1 MTSRWKSALSKLRD
15 RLVENWPIKVTALV
29 LAAIVWAAVAAE
41 EPTTQLVPVR
51 LDVTPPEGRSVVASL
66 PEVQAL
72 VQGTAREIIKLYA
85 DPPTIAVAVPDTISG
100 ATYQLALA
108 VGDIEGIEGAAVNVQ
123 QIEPRTVTIVL
134 DELTRREV
142 PVVHRVTVVPDS
154 GYVLIDG
161 PRVTPR
167 SLTIEGPQSQIA
179 LIDTVFTVLLELTA
193 VTSTQRR
200 RVAIDTAGLGSVRP
214 AERYVTVSATVEGFV
229 DRVFDAVRVA
239 IVGTDAAAW
248 TTDPVAVAVTARGM
262 QSRIT
267 GLARDSLSV
276 SVRPPAAADDSVV
289 SVDIA
294 PLENIELRATPDS
307 VVVLRRPDRD

>member
-1 MTSRWKSALSKLRD
+1 MTNRWQSALSRLRD

-51 LDVTPPEGRSVVASL
+51 LDVTPPEERSIVASL

-85 DPPTIAVAVPDTISG
+85 DPPTIVVVLPDTISG
-100 ATYQLALA
+100 ATYQIALS
-108 VGDIEGIEGAAVNVQ
+108 VGDIDGLEGAAVTVQ

-142 PVVHRVTVVPDS
+142 PVVHRVTIVPDS
-154 GYVLIDG
+154 GYVLIDR

-179 LIDTVFTVLLELTA
+179 LVDTVFTVPLRLTA
-193 VTSTQRR
+193 VTSAQRR
-200 RVAIDTAGLGSVRP
+200 RVAIDTTGLGSVRP
-214 AERYVTVSATVEGFV
+214 AERYVTVSATVEGVV

-239 IVGTDAAAW
+239 IVGTNAAAW
-248 TTDPVAVAVTARGM
+248 ATDPVAVAVTARGM

-267 GLARDSLSV
+267 GLARDSIQAR
-276 SVRPPAAADDSVV
+276 VRLPATADDSVV

-294 PLENIELRATPDS
+294 PLEDVALRATPDS
-307 VVVLRRPDRD
+307 VVLRRTDRD

>member
-1 MTSRWKSALSKLRD
+1 MTNRWKSALSRLRD
-15 RLVENWPIKVTALV
+15 RLVENWPIKITALG

-51 LDVTPPEGRSVVASL
+51 LDVTPPEERSIVASL

-85 DPPTIAVAVPDTISG
+85 DPPTITVVLPDTISG
-100 ATYQLALA
+100 ATYQLALS
-108 VGDIEGIEGAAVNVQ
+108 VGDIDGLEGAAVTVQ

-142 PVVHRVTVVPDS
+142 PVVHRVTIVPDS
-154 GYVLIDG
+154 GYVLIDR

-179 LIDTVFTVLLELTA
+179 LVDTVFTVPLRLTA
-193 VTSTQRR
+193 VTSAQRR
-200 RVAIDTAGLGSVRP
+200 RVAIDTTGLGSVRP
-214 AERYVTVSATVEGFV
+214 AERYVTVSATVEGVV

-239 IVGTDAAAW
+239 IVGPNTAAW

-267 GLARDSLSV
+267 GLARDSIQAR
-276 SVRPPAAADDSVV
+276 VRLPATADDSVV
-289 SVDIA
+289 AVDIA
-294 PLENIELRATPDS
+294 PLEDVELRATPDS
-307 VVVLRRPDRD
+307 VVLRRTDRD

>member
-1 MTSRWKSALSKLRD
+1 MTNRWKSALSRLRD
-15 RLVENWPIKVTALV
+15 RLVENWPIKITALV

-51 LDVTPPEGRSVVASL
+51 LNVTPPEQRSIVASL

-85 DPPTIAVAVPDTISG
+85 DPPTIAVVLPDTISG
-100 ATYQLALA
+100 ATYQLALSVSDIDGLEGVA
-108 VGDIEGIEGAAVNVQ
+108 VTVQ

-142 PVVHRVTVVPDS
+142 PVVHRVTIVPDS

-161 PRVTPR
+161 PRATPR
-167 SLTIEGPQSQIA
+167 SVTIEGPQSLIA
-179 LIDTVFTVLLELTA
+179 LVDTVFTVPLRLTA
-193 VTSTQRR
+193 VTSAQRR
-200 RVAIDTAGLGSVRP
+200 RVAIDTTGLGSVRP

-229 DRVFDAVRVA
+229 DRVFDAVRVE

-267 GLARDSLSV
+267 GLARDSIQV
-276 SVRPPAAADDSVV
+276 SVRLPATADESVV
-289 SVDIA
+289 SVDITS
-294 PLENIELRATPDS
+294 LEDVELRATPDS
-307 VVVLRRPDRD
+307 VVLRRTDRD